1 MDRAM
6 YLDLVKRTAEACP
19 FYQLLRITVDSFGD
33 GEAVLRMPYR
43 DELLQPHRVVHGGAI
58 SSLADSATALA
69 LLGVLPPGS
78 WFSTIEMKVNFVAPV
93 DKGEMIARARIV
105 HMGRTTAVADVDV
118 TDGRGKLLAKSLQ
131 TYIVRRA
138 RKEEPHDDRAG
149 DRG

>member
-1 MDRAM
+1 MDRTT
-6 YLDLVKRTAEACP
+6 YLELVKTTAEACP
-19 FYQLLRITVDSFGD
+19 YYRLLGISIESFDG
-33 GEAVLRMPYR
+33 GEAVLRMPFKE
-43 DELLQPHRVVHGGAI
+43 DLLQPHRVVHGGAI

-93 DKGEMIARARIV
+93 DRGEMVARARIV

-131 TYIVRRA
+131 TYIVLRA
-138 RKEEPHDDRAG
+138 RKEE
-149 DRG
+149 